1 MNDRAT
7 NLHTAL
13 VLIREAKVRRR
24 LGHESMALQLARWAL
39 NARRR
44 ARKVTQRN
52 LFGEIIG

>member
-7 NLHTAL
+7 NLHTAK
-13 VLIREAKVRRR
+13 VLIREAKLRRR
-24 LGHESMALQLARWAL
+24 MGHETMAKTLGQWAL

-44 ARKVTQRN
+44 ARAATQRN